1 MKKLSF
7 PGYGILNGD
16 CTFDNVDVTG
26 TRLFCNGYDTIFTD
40 KGQIHLRE
48 TLYGGGYKTT
58 VNKTHV
64 VIAASGS
71 INPSSSSGLHDV
83 IGGSYQGSVEG
94 DTYLEI
100 TGDIQMQGGNHL
112 NPGCMKGDGSSGDGR
127 DVPDVYVGGNATL
140 IYDNKNS
147 TAAFPAI
154 EGTYGCE
161 MKGDV
166 TLDVR
171 AGCVAGIVGTEEPL
185 EKSIIRGNL
194 HIIAGNPTYE
204 NTDRILRLGGN
215 WPIVGAGN
223 SFALYPGIVGN
234 YTVGG
239 NIMIDTYENAW
250 AWDKGTTPTSYDLP
264 EIYGALRGN
273 VGGNITI
280 NAHGSH
286 VQNIFGA
293 SDSVVQG
300 SVTVNATDV
309 ELKNSEYDTEYD
321 EGYIF
326 GLWQRV
332 DPATANGPVT
342 VTVNGGDVGLVMAT
356 DQTTVPAGSS
366 INITG
371 KPKIRTGIRG
381 TQASSY
387 STEFPVANV
396 YACEATIPFIKGMS
410 QVNITNNSAVTAHI
424 MTSNAGLMVEE
435 GSTLTTDNGQVW
447 IWGDTVINGTWE
459 QLHSQTDNY
468 NDIFVNGTT
477 QIGSNGHLIN
487 HGTSNLSGAV
497 TNNGVMALMGP
508 AYLQNDYTAT
518 NGELRLPTIAP
529 GANYD
534 TGTIPVQIKGLS
546 TGTTTVNTVD
556 PADWQTLKKP
566 ALGDNYILSKKN
578 TDSPA
583 QDVFVL
589 GNADAVADA
598 WFLKR
603 MADADGTDDYY
614 MWQVANGIRV
624 IFDKN
629 GGDTEASP
637 SVMIQDKVV
646 GVVNHFALP
655 TVEPTRAGY
664 DFVNWNTKQDGTGD
678 IFTAATDVT
687 ENMTVYAQWKSN
699 AKGDLKVSNTVSGS
713 AGETTKPFTFTVTV
727 DSSINGT
734 YGEMTFTAGSAT
746 FTLRHGESLT
756 AVGLPA
762 GAAYTVAE
770 SNNEGYTV
778 TANGAVGT
786 ISKDD
791 TAVAA
796 FTNNREAPSTQPP
809 TTSAPENPAGPTKPD
824 PTATPKPAAT
834 PQPTVTPQPT
844 AVQDTVPQ
852 TGDATPL
859 MLWVVLLVISA
870 MGLAGCLWVRFRKKH
885 YKN

>member
-64 VIAASGS
+64 VIAASGY

-83 IGGSYQGSVEG
+83 IGGSYQGNVVG

-100 TGDIQMQGGNHL
+100 TGDIKMQGGNHL

-147 TAAFPAI
+147 TAASPAI

-171 AGCVAGIVGTEEPL
+171 AGSVAGIVGTEEPVD
-185 EKSIIRGNL
+185 KSIIRGNL
-194 HIIAGNPTYE
+194 HIIAGNPAYE
-204 NTDRILRLGGN
+204 NTDRVLRLGSN
-215 WPIVGAGN
+215 WPIIGAGN
-223 SFALYPGIVGN
+223 SFALYPGTVGN

-239 NIMIDTYENAW
+239 NIVIDTYENAW
-250 AWDKGTTPTSYDLP
+250 AWDKGTEPDSYDLP

-309 ELKNSEYDTEYD
+309 ELKNSEYNTEYD

-366 INITG
+366 INVTG

-435 GSTLTTDNGQVW
+435 GSSLTTDNGQVW

-497 TNNGVMALMGP
+497 TNNGVMALMGS

-546 TGTTTVNTVD
+546 AGTTTVNTVD

-566 ALGDNYILSKKN
+566 NLGDNYILSKKN
-578 TDSPA
+578 TDAPA

-603 MADADGTDDYY
+603 MPDADGSNDYY

-655 TVEPTRAGY
+655 TVEPTRTGY

-713 AGETTKPFTFTVTV
+713 AGDTTKPFTFTVTV

-762 GAAYTVAE
+762 DTAYTVAE
-770 SNNEGYTV
+770 SDNEGYTV
-778 TANGAVGT
+778 TANGAAGT
-786 ISKDD
+786 ISKDG

-796 FTNNREAPSTQPP
+796 FTNNREALSTQPP
-809 TTSAPENPAGPTKPD
+809 TTSAPENPAGPTKPE
-824 PTATPKPAAT
+824 PTKTSKPTAT

-844 AVQDTVPQ
+844 AAQATVPQ
-852 TGDATPL
+852 TGDTTPL
-859 MLWVVLLVISA
+859 MLWVVLLVVSA